1 MVEGNAGRTGDALR
15 RFCGLVLHAG
25 AHFQHFLNAGGRGR
39 AAGEVDDEVG
49 KRHQRDEDLR
59 QIVDQRD
66 HVALP
71 HLAGADALAAEP
83 DDQHHGQIDDD
94 HRRRVEGRGDAS
106 GEHLQAHEGIG
117 GILEATR
124 LFLLA
129 GKGADDARAGKILAR
144 EQRKAIHARLYALV
158 KAQRAGDDQIDDKAD
173 ERRGD
178 EEDERQF
185 HADGQRHD
193 DGAKHHERRAQQQAQ
208 DQIDPR
214 LRLIDIR
221 GQAGDESAGAD
232 AVQFRVRKRV
242 DVLEQRRAH
251 RRAEAHR
258 RLGGEE
264 LGRDRADEAQHA
276 EQHHDQRRAPHRRR
290 VAIGDGIV
298 DDVGHQKRHDQFK
311 ARLQQLEQRADDAFE
326 FIILQIDQQF
336 FHRSLP
342 CVWFVLSV

>member
-25 AHFQHFLNAGGRGR
+25 AHFQHFLNAGGGGR

-49 KRHQRDEDLR
+49 KRHQSDEDLR
-59 QIVDQRD
+59 QIVDQRH

-83 DDQHHGQIDDD
+83 DDQHHRQIDDD
-94 HRRRVEGRGDAS
+94 HRRRVERRGDAS

-117 GILEATR
+117 GILEAAR
-124 LFLLA
+124 FLLLA

-178 EEDERQF
+178 KKDERQF
-185 HADGQRHD
+185 HADGQRHN
-193 DGAKHHERRAQQQAQ
+193 DGAEYHERRAQQQAQ
-208 DQIDPR
+208 DQIDPS

-251 RRAEAHR
+251 RSAEAHR
-258 RLGGEE
+258 RLRRKE
-264 LGRDRADEAQHA
+264 LRRDGADETEHA
-276 EQHHDQRRAPHRRR
+276 EHHHDQRRAPHRRR

-298 DDVGHQKRHDQFK
+298 DDVGHQERHNQFK

-326 FIILQIDQQF
+326 LIILQIDQQF